1 MIVGKSFVSL
11 GRAREC
17 ERELGGQQLPT
28 VSNYCFFFS
37 AGTDWNGKIIWRR
50 TRGPRTTPRLLKKK
64 NGVTRKFCT
73 TWLKRGKT
81 LPLGY
86 ILQRLSQPKNIRIR
100 NELSLSFGQLSITLS
115 RVLTL
120 VNSHRLSFS
129 FDQGFTP
136 ATGENL
142 MPRGFFSAVLTVAV
156 ILADTVG
163 GRGLWF
169 RNKESPQW
177 QVLVKTTLTV

>member
-1 MIVGKSFVSL
+1 MFTRKTHHWGWSPWEWIHFKITFKPWPNETESWWELTRVDESWNSRSHLARNSHSL
-11 GRAREC
+11 SATHINS
-17 ERELGGQQLPT
+17 RELSSNLNLHAHIFHDSWQEFCLAWPRTRVWARAWRSAITDGQQLL
-28 VSNYCFFFS
+28 FFFS

-100 NELSLSFGQLSITLS
+100 NK
-115 RVLTL
+115 
-120 VNSHRLSFS
+120 H
-129 FDQGFTP
+129 
-136 ATGENL
+136 A
-142 MPRGFFSAVLTVAV
+142 
-156 ILADTVG
+156 
-163 GRGLWF
+163 
-169 RNKESPQW
+169 
-177 QVLVKTTLTV
+177 